1 MKISTFQ
8 HLQKIYQRFGSRIF
22 GKLAQ
27 KLLAITFID
36 IGFEHV
42 VERSVQGVDVDAA
55 RLEGERYALEVKT
68 TAGQSIPLSEENIE
82 ALKDRAKDSYIPV
95 IAALRV
101 HMFENWVF
109 ARIPISDLRR
119 GSIPISRLRAYRI
132 KSLEALFCPVFEEVV
147 SEHYSGVLIRGEHYL
162 DRVLEQ
168 KRGTIPSKE

>member
-1 MKISTFQ
+1 MKVNTFQ
-8 HLQKIYQRFGSRIF
+8 QLQQIHQKFGSRVF

-36 IGFEHV
+36 VGSDHV

-55 RLEGERYALEVKT
+55 SLEGDNYTLEVKT
-68 TAGQSIPLSEENIE
+68 TSGQNIPISRENIE
-82 ALKDRAKDSYIPV
+82 ALKDRAKDSYIPM

-109 ARIPISDLRR
+109 AKIPLSDLRP

-132 KSLEALFCPVFEEVV
+132 KSLETKVCPTFEEVV
-147 SEHYSGVLIRGEHYL
+147 NEHYSGVLEQGEHYL
-162 DRVLEQ
+162 NRVLAQ
-168 KRGTIPSKE
+168 KRGTIPNKE